1 MDNKIEL
8 KLTIDQLN
16 VVLGGL
22 ARLPYEAVFM
32 IIDEIQQQ
40 AKAQI
45 PVDRP
50 APPSEAAMTKN

>member
-1 MDNKIEL
+1 
-8 KLTIDQLN
+8 
-16 VVLGGL
+16 
-22 ARLPYEAVFM
+22 M